1 MVTLNERK
9 DKLDQSTTTFM
20 KRGKNALMVW
30 AIVFGSLF
38 TFLSVDLYQ
47 NYGKLW
53 LALIPITL
61 FALFLFG
68 IVILDSYRDKL
79 KKRNRSTR
87 MKLVGFNMDFNEH
100 VLKKIYG
107 SLTRYEYLD
116 ENQTTFSNFYEVMLL
131 DFENHESVLHF
142 NCTQPQLKY
151 ILDKFKQLKKGIS
164 LKSFERS
171 QKIYHKGNLISAETL
186 SKKYNEFPPDI
197 EFEKQIDSFF
207 NFLGDI

>member
-1 MVTLNERK
+1 MKKIIDNIANWLVTLNERK

-68 IVILDSYRDKL
+68 MVVLDSYRDKL

-151 ILDKFKQLKKGIS
+151 IRDKFKQLKKGVS
-164 LKSFERS
+164 LKSF
-171 QKIYHKGNLISAETL
+171 
-186 SKKYNEFPPDI
+186 
-197 EFEKQIDSFF
+197 
-207 NFLGDI
+207 

>member
-1 MVTLNERK
+1 
-9 DKLDQSTTTFM
+9 M

-30 AIVFGSLF
+30 AIVFGGLF
-38 TFLSVDLYQ
+38 TFLSADLYQ

-68 IVILDSYRDKL
+68 MVILDSYRDKL

-100 VLKKIYG
+100 IFKKIYG

-151 ILDKFKQLKKGIS
+151 ILDKFKHLKKGVS